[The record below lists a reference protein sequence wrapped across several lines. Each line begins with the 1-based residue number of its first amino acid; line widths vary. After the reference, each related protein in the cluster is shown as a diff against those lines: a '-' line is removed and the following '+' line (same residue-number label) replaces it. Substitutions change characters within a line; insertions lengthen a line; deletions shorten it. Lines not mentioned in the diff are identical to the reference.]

1 MDQRLLL
8 LVSVL
13 GAASALFEDQAF
25 KFDWKQSFVGQVTDG
40 GFYSSSKASV
50 FVVATESHVVA
61 GIDSDS
67 GALIWRH
74 AQEAEDI
81 GAVRALK
88 VGPRHAASVSGDA
101 NALFLRLWDPVN
113 GALVVEHLVKTNGR
127 EPDVVAIEGGRLVLV
142 HWDGG
147 EVEVVTHT
155 FDSKKLGE
163 RESRRVA
170 SPFAASAFGLKCSVT
185 SELVLVCGHA
195 SKIHFLSLSS
205 SASRWERQDVG
216 STVTSLRSTKELLEV
231 VTEAG
236 TLAFE
241 ASVQKEAGKV
251 EMDGLGIRS
260 LGGCSGIEVHQSC
273 EVEGI
278 DAEGKKYCRTYSRD
292 LVVFSKE
299 GQVTHSLAEDRG
311 KVEAAWAGCE
321 EDGWQVV
328 LALQDSSLLSLTP
341 RGNAMFLREEGLA
354 DIQQVQMVAIGL
366 SERFSHPP
374 AATGALLD
382 PTRLIQS
389 FISRI
394 QRHVSQLQGMA
405 LAITD
410 FRLTGRKQRGVVP
423 DRFGLRKVV
432 VVATGR
438 GKLYGLDS
446 GNGAVLW
453 QARVDGSPKALH
465 LQRDGRGGA
474 DGALACLVFKHHRST
489 HFVLSFNP
497 VTGAVHSQ
505 QPVGFELS
513 QALLLPETS
522 DSSLRPILLVG
533 RDSTVE
539 LLPSSATNHIAA
551 LPRLFVVTD
560 RENEGLTGNLV
571 KVSDSGK
578 VSLMPVW
585 TLESPGAKIIH
596 VKTRAM
602 DEKVHS
608 AGRVMDDRSVLF
620 KYMNPNL
627 ALIVAEGQDSA
638 SKAFITIQVVDLVT
652 GRIFFAATHKKV
664 APPFHAVLSENWA
677 VYTFFN
683 EKARRTE
690 LVSLE
695 LYEGKTQGNSTMFSS
710 IENTVVPLVERQ
722 AYILPVSEVASIKET
737 ITEKGITAKHL
748 LVASSQGAILDLPLH
763 MVDPRRPALNTP
775 AHLREPGIPP
785 YLPELPLPHES
796 ILNYNQTVVGVR
808 GVTASPSGLESTV
821 LVFVHGLDLY
831 GTRIAPSKGF
841 DLIKDDFEHFMIAGV
856 LVFLVAASFGTRKL
870 AQRKMLN
877 QAWK

>member
-1 MDQRLLL
+1 MLLYTYTYQ
-8 LVSVL
+8 VIDC
-13 GAASALFEDQAF
+13 GFQ
-25 KFDWKQSFVGQVTDG
+25 VG
-40 GFYSSSKASV
+40 S
-50 FVVATESHVVA
+50 
-61 GIDSDS
+61 
-67 GALIWRH
+67 
-74 AQEAEDI
+74 
-81 GAVRALK
+81 
-88 VGPRHAASVSGDA
+88 RHAASVSGDA
-101 NALFLRLWDPVN
+101 SALFLRLWDPVN

-127 EPDVVAIEGGRLVLV
+127 EADVVAIEGGRLVLV

-170 SPFAASAFGLKCSVT
+170 SPFTASASALKCSVT

-195 SKIHFLSLSS
+195 TQIHSLSLSS
-205 SASRWERQDVG
+205 STSKWQKLDVG
-216 STVTSLRSTKELLEV
+216 SPILRLRNSKELLEV
-231 VTEAG
+231 ETVAG
-236 TLAFE
+236 TLGLD
-241 ASVQKEAGKV
+241 ASAQKQVKGGKV
-251 EMDGLGIRS
+251 DGLGTRS
-260 LGGCSGIEVHQSC
+260 LGGCAGIEVLQSC
-273 EVEGI
+273 ELEGI
-278 DAEGKKYCRTYSRD
+278 DAEGSKYCRTYARD
-292 LVVFSKE
+292 LVVVSKD

-328 LALQDSSLLSLTP
+328 VALHDSSLLSLTP

-354 DIQQVQMVAIGL
+354 DIQQVQMVAIGM

-410 FRLTGRKQRGVVP
+410 FRLSGRKQRGVVP

-438 GKLYGLDS
+438 GKIYGLDS
-446 GNGAVLW
+446 GSGSVLW
-453 QARVDGSPKALH
+453 QARVDGAPKALH
-465 LQRDGRGGA
+465 LQKDGRGGA
-474 DGALACLVFKHHRST
+474 EGALACLVYKHHRST

-497 VTGAVHSQ
+497 ITGAIASN
-505 QPVGFELS
+505 QPVGFDLS
-513 QALLLPETS
+513 QALLLPETP
-522 DSSLRPILLVG
+522 DSSLRPVLLVG
-533 RDSTVE
+533 KDSTVE
-539 LLPSSATNHIAA
+539 LLPPEAIDHIAA
-551 LPRLFVVTD
+551 LPRLFVVTE

-571 KVSDSGK
+571 SVSDTGK
-578 VSLMPVW
+578 VTLVPVW
-585 TLESPGAKIIH
+585 SLESPGAKIIH
-596 VKTRAM
+596 VRTRAM

-627 ALIVAEGQDSA
+627 ALVVAEGQDSA

-652 GRIFFAATHKKV
+652 GKIFFAATHKKV
-664 APPFHAVLSENWA
+664 SPPFHAVLSENWA
-677 VYTFFN
+677 IYTFFN

-710 IENTVVPLVERQ
+710 IENPVVPLVERQ
-722 AYILPVSEVASIKET
+722 AYILPVSEVASIRET

-763 MVDPRRPALNTP
+763 MV
-775 AHLREPGIPP
+775 
-785 YLPELPLPHES
+785 S
-796 ILNYNQTVVGVR
+796 
-808 GVTASPSGLESTV
+808 
-821 LVFVHGLDLY
+821 
-831 GTRIAPSKGF
+831 
-841 DLIKDDFEHFMIAGV
+841 
-856 LVFLVAASFGTRKL
+856 VA
-870 AQRKMLN
+870 
-877 QAWK
+877 W